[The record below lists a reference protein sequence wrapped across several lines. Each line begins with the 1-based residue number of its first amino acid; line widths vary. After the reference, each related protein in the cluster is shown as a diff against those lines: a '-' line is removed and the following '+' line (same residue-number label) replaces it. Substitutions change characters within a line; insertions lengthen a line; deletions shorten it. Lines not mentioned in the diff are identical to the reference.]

1 MGEDSKNQSWEQN
14 DGSTIYSTVTKTE
27 QVQDLV
33 NILVSSYQKVD
44 SVTRGQRSKP
54 VGLERDLAGHD
65 LELYETWL
73 AEAHRYFRVASQQKL
88 PLTYASEWIL
98 DNYYIIRQALQQIK
112 EDLPASFFN
121 QLPRLVEDPL
131 KGYPR
136 IYAIARTILANQ
148 HLLLDPVDLQTVII
162 QFQERALL
170 TMGELW
176 ALPIFLRYGLI
187 EFLAYD
193 LLSTIQP
200 SVSPD
205 LPPFIP
211 GLPGEDVQFYSGE
224 AAAGRS
230 LNTDGVA
237 NIILS
242 LRTISEQD
250 WRDFFESVSRLEQ
263 TLRKDPAGIYS
274 RMDFK
279 TRDMYRKEI
288 EKLSLATGRGENA
301 LAESMLDLA
310 NSNGL
315 NFSTYSQADG
325 ADDPPSDPD
334 TLTVNNGVAK
344 IQDKPIL
351 VHSGIHI
358 GEFLLGKGRAVLEQ
372 QVGYKPDLSTSLK
385 RKVFQNPTFFYLA
398 TILLLT
404 ILLLGLLTMALPLPE
419 LLRSFT
425 LPSGNS
431 LWAFPQMAGN
441 TPLQWTVGIALAF
454 ALLIPALTVSTSL
467 INWLITLVIRPH
479 ILPKMDFKGE
489 IPDPFQT
496 LVVIPALITSRKEV
510 DSLAHQLELHYL
522 RNPEPGL
529 LFALLT
535 DFTDADLE
543 SLPEDEGLVQYATSV
558 VAALNRKYGDT
569 NTSTNGDGNPR
580 DVPYSNPALFFFLH
594 RKRLWNPSERKW
606 IGWERKRGKLHELNL
621 LLRGEKGLS
630 FSAVTDGIGATS
642 SCREALQH
650 IRFVITLDTDTILPR
665 GAASRLAGTLAH
677 PLNRAVFDD
686 KTGRVISGYTV
697 LQPRMEIH
705 PKSSNHSWFTR
716 FFAGDAGLDLYTLA
730 VSDAYQDLFEEG
742 SYVGKGIYD
751 VDSFTRSVEGHIPEN
766 TVLSHDLLEGLMG
779 HAGLVTDITMIEDYP
794 QSYLIQA
801 MRQRR
806 WIRGD
811 WQLLPWLFQ
820 PAKFGINFS
829 VIDRWKIFDN
839 LRRALLAPSLLLIF
853 ILGMIFL
860 PGLAG
865 VWTAVIALSLGV
877 PLLTGIT
884 RSALQIL
891 GGEVPRVALRPLGW
905 NLMRCLLA
913 IAFLPYEA
921 YISIDAAFT
930 SIYRLW
936 ISHRDLLQ
944 WTTAAQT
951 ARMFNAQAR
960 RNIAWQKMGI
970 IAFLT
975 LIFTAGLQIISI
987 TTQSGSAPAL
997 KYAYPVLLLWILSPF
1012 IAWWINRPI
1021 IEHINP
1027 LNADQINLLRQVTR
1041 RTWGFFERFVGPEDH
1056 WLPPDHYQESPI
1068 GAIAHR
1074 TSPTNIGLLLTSTLA
1089 AYDLGYLD
1097 QLGLATR
1104 LATTIETLEQLER
1117 YRGHFLNWYDTLTL
1131 KPLHPSYI
1139 STVDSGNLAAS
1150 LIITAQ
1156 ACRRMPSE
1164 PAFRWELWQGY
1175 LDTLANLTE
1184 TLTGMRKP
1192 EFDQQ
1197 VEGINQRI
1205 KEIHAE
1211 ILAVR
1216 MKPERWFPLYVKA
1229 SGPFWQDLSRRLME
1243 LVKVGRSAF
1252 NLATLGKLQEVAAQ
1266 TERHHLAVQRTILE
1280 LVPWI
1285 PLFENPPMRLRDER
1299 FVKTMTALRTS
1310 LPYNIAFG
1318 QVRVRIE
1325 EAKQHIAT
1333 LNGLLAEPND
1343 QMEGIS
1349 NPDAASDTAAE
1360 EWLAKLAQALAHAA
1374 ENAGSLVDKYA
1385 LIFSR
1390 AEQYVDEMDFRF
1402 LYHFKR
1408 RVFHI
1413 GFNMVTGQLDQ
1424 NYYDLLASEARIAS
1438 ILAIAKGDVPQSHWL
1453 HLGRPVTRVENSY
1466 VLLSWSGTMF
1476 EYLMPSLFLRSYP
1489 GTLLAESTHGA
1500 VLHQIAYGKAKGV
1513 PWGISESGFYRFDTN
1528 QNYQYRAFGV
1538 PGLGFKRGLGDDLV
1552 IAPYASL
1559 MAIGFDPHAVVRN
1572 LASLI
1577 KHKMIGLYGLYE
1589 SIDFTADRLLLDGKS
1604 AVVGEYMSHHQ
1615 GMILMAMANFLN
1627 DDIMVHRMHSD
1638 PRIQSVDLLLQEQIP
1653 HAVPAQDPYAEDVK
1667 GIQRLTPVQ
1676 EEINP
1681 WRVPVQTPI
1690 PQVNLL
1696 SNGTYNVLLSN
1707 MGGGYSSWNDID
1719 LTRWR
1724 PDGVLDPWGTW
1735 VYIQDIGG
1743 DSQNRDKPWSAAHQ
1757 PIPGNAEDMQVTY
1770 FAHMAV
1776 FRRTEN
1782 EITSTMEVTVTPDD
1796 PVEIRRIH
1804 LHNNIGEPRELRLT
1818 SYGEVILAPQSA
1830 DVRHPAFNKLF
1841 IESEFFPE
1849 LDLQIF
1855 KRRPR
1860 SNQETP
1866 IYMGHM
1872 LVAQGNHTAARHE
1885 ADRYQ
1890 FLGRNQSLRNPAALT
1905 SHQYL
1910 TGTTGATF
1918 DPIFALGQEIR
1929 LDPHGSG
1936 DLAFLT
1942 FAGESLEAILALANR
1957 YRNWTL
1963 IEHSFHQANIAA
1975 QTWLGKQEI
1984 VTESFKEILKVLSA
1998 LIYSFK
2004 AVRASPETIGANRLG
2019 QSGLWRF
2026 GISGDYPILLVEV
2039 DNPKQ
2044 IDLPRE
2050 ALLLHKFLRSR
2061 RFKVDVVIINRQPTD
2076 YGAELNRILYRLVS
2090 NVNGEEWLHQR
2101 GGIYI
2106 LYSDQMA
2113 VDEYILLQTA
2123 ASVLLVGD
2131 NGSLGNQI
2139 IGYSYPV
2146 HHLPDVT
2153 PTRQSVDPDKA
2164 AIPPQTLPLDAK
2176 GELKFNNGFGGFSAD
2191 GREYIIDWN
2200 GHNYLP
2206 AETSGNSDGSPP
2218 GKTTPAPWVNVIGYP
2233 GFGFMVSEAGSQSTW
2248 ALNSSE
2254 NRLTPWSNDPVLDPT
2269 GEALYLRDEE
2279 TGEVWTPTPLPAG
2292 ANQPYRVTHGAGYT
2306 TFEHS
2311 SHGLRQFLTLFGSPE
2326 DPVKIIHLKV
2336 ENTLSHTRRITATQY
2351 VEWVLGT
2358 THAASM
2364 AYIIPEYDSAQQ
2376 CLLASNPYS
2385 PEFGNRVAFLIASK
2399 TIHGLTAD
2407 RVEFLGRGGTAAFPA
2422 ALHRLGLETRITPG
2436 EDPCAVLQVHLDL
2449 LPDASEEIYFVL
2461 GQGVDKE
2468 HALDLANKYHHPSNV
2483 SAAYE
2488 RTQVF
2493 WDKLLGTVQVHTPE
2507 PATDLILNRWMLYQ
2521 TLSSRIWGRTGFY
2534 QSSGAF
2540 GFRDQLQDVLALFP
2554 IDPAIS
2560 RGQILNAAQ
2569 RQFEEGD
2576 VLHWWHPPSGRGVRT
2591 RFSDDLLWL
2600 PYGTA
2605 LYIEATGDN
2614 AILEEKVPFLKAPVL
2629 SEGEDEHY
2637 GEYIPTEESYS
2648 LIEHCLRA
2656 IEKGSTSGRHGL
2668 PLIGTGD
2675 WNDGLNRVGEKGQ
2688 GESVWLAWFLC
2699 DVLNRFAVICEK
2711 NGKIETAQRY
2721 RSRAN
2726 AYAAAVEKSAWD
2738 GNWYRRAYYDDGSAL
2753 GSSQDMECQIDAIAQ
2768 SWAVLS
2774 GVGDSERSRQA
2785 MQSVLDRLVNP
2796 HDRLALLFTP
2806 PFDKTTSDPGYI
2818 KGYLP
2823 GTRENGGQ
2831 YTHASTWTAWA
2842 YARLGDGKQAAALFD
2857 LLNPIFHSDSGEK
2870 AAVYRVE
2877 PYVICAD
2884 IYSQP
2889 PYVRRGGWT
2898 WYTGSAAWMY
2908 RLGLEAILG
2917 FKKIGNTLHID
2928 PVLPPEWDGFEIR
2941 YQFGESVY
2949 WIQVENPEHVTR
2961 NVLKISLDG
2970 KPLDIGSIPLVDDHN
2985 EHRAVVVLGNQE
2997 TGLINV

>member
-1 MGEDSKNQSWEQN
+1 MVADSRDQVLERN
-14 DGSTIYSTVTKTE
+14 DPSSLNPSVTKTE
-27 QVQDLV
+27 QIQDLV
-33 NILVSSYQKVD
+33 NTLVSSYQLVD
-44 SVTRGQRSKP
+44 SETRGKKSKP

-65 LELYETWL
+65 LELYESWL
-73 AEAHRYFRVASQQKL
+73 AEAHRYFREASQQKL
-88 PLTYASEWIL
+88 PLTYASEWVL

-112 EDLPASFFN
+112 EDLPASFFH
-121 QLPRLVEDPL
+121 QLPRLVGNPL
-131 KGYPR
+131 QGYPR
-136 IYAIARTILANQ
+136 IYAIARTVLANQ
-148 HLLLDPVDLQTVII
+148 HLLLDPVDLQTVVI
-162 QFQERALL
+162 QFQERVLL

-187 EFLAYD
+187 EFLATG
-193 LLSTIQP
+193 LVAAIHP
-200 SVSPD
+200 PKSPD
-205 LPPFIP
+205 LPPSIP
-211 GLPGEDVQFYSGE
+211 GLPYENGTITSNE
-224 AAAGRS
+224 AEAGGTT
-230 LNTDGVA
+230 NTDGVA

-242 LRTISEQD
+242 LRTISDQD
-250 WRDFFESVSRLEQ
+250 WSDFFESVSRLER
-263 TLRKDPAGIYS
+263 TLRKDPAGLYS

-279 TRDMYRKEI
+279 TRDKYRKEI
-288 EKLSLATGRGENA
+288 EALSLATGRGENE
-301 LAESMLDLA
+301 LAEIMLSLAGYTGPDLSA
-310 NSNGL
+310 SD
-315 NFSTYSQADG
+315 Q
-325 ADDPPSDPD
+325 DDPPADPPAD
-334 TLTVNNGVAK
+334 LGIGTVTEEIAG
-344 IQDKPIL
+344 IQDNPLL
-351 VHSGIHI
+351 VQPGKHI
-358 GEFLLGKGRAVLEQ
+358 GEVLLGQGRTTLEQ
-372 QVGYKPDLSTSLK
+372 QIGYKPDLSTSIK
-385 RKVFQNPTFFYLA
+385 RRVFQNPTFYYLFA
-398 TILLLT
+398 ISLLT
-404 ILLLGLLTMALPLPE
+404 ILLLASLALAMHLPE
-419 LLRSFT
+419 LLKTFT
-425 LPSGNS
+425 LPSGAAVWV
-431 LWAFPQMAGN
+431 LPQIAGSS
-441 TPLQWTVGIALAF
+441 PYQWIIGIILILALV
-454 ALLIPALTVSTSL
+454 ISALTIATSV
-467 INWLITLVIRPH
+467 INWLITLVIRPN
-479 ILPKMDFKGE
+479 ILPKLDFKGE
-489 IPDPFQT
+489 IPDPYQT
-496 LVVIPALITSRKEV
+496 LVVIPAMITSRKEI

-535 DFTDADLE
+535 DFADADDEILPVDD
-543 SLPEDEGLVQYATSV
+543 SLLQHALSV
-558 VAALNRKYGDT
+558 VGALNRKYCYANSTTDGDEFLEDESH
-569 NTSTNGDGNPR
+569 NDA
-580 DVPYSNPALFFFLH
+580 ALFYFFH

-621 LLRGEKGLS
+621 LLRGGEGLS
-630 FSAVTDGIGATS
+630 FSSVADGINEA
-642 SCREALQH
+642 CLCIEALQH

-665 GAASRLAGTLAH
+665 GAACRLAGTLAH

-686 KTGRVISGYTV
+686 KTGRVVSGYTV

-766 TVLSHDLLEGLMG
+766 AVLSHDLLEGLMG
-779 HAGLVTDITMIEDYP
+779 RAGLVTDITMIEDYP

-811 WQLLPWLFQ
+811 WQLLPWLFH

-829 VIDRWKIFDN
+829 AIDRWKIFDN

-853 ILGMIFL
+853 ILGIVFL

-865 VWTAVIALSLGV
+865 AWTAVVVLSLGV
-877 PLLTGIT
+877 PLLTGLT

-891 GGEVPRVALRPLGW
+891 GGELPRVALRPLGW
-905 NLMRCLLA
+905 NLIRCLLA

-921 YISIDAAFT
+921 YISIDAALT
-930 SIYRLW
+930 SLYRLW

-951 ARMFNAQAR
+951 ARMFGAQAR

-970 IAFLT
+970 IAALT
-975 LIFTAGLQIISI
+975 LIFTTGLHFIPII
-987 TTQSGSAPAL
+987 TRSGVAPAL
-997 KYAYPVLLLWILSPF
+997 KYAYPVLLLWMLSPF

-1021 IEHINP
+1021 VEHIHP

-1068 GAIAHR
+1068 GTIAHR

-1104 LATTIETLEQLER
+1104 LSTTIETLEQLER

-1131 KPLHPSYI
+1131 QPLNPSYI

-1156 ACRRMPSE
+1156 ACKRMPSE

-1184 TLTGMRKP
+1184 LLTGMRKA

-1197 VEGINQRI
+1197 VEAINQRI
-1205 KEIHAE
+1205 LAIHAE

-1216 MKPERWFPLYVKA
+1216 LKPELWFPLYLKV
-1229 SGPFWQDLSRRLME
+1229 SGPFWQDLSHRLME
-1243 LVKVGRSAF
+1243 LVMVGRSAF

-1266 TERHHLAVQRTILE
+1266 TERHHLAVQRTITE

-1285 PLFENPPMRLRDER
+1285 PLFENPPTRLRDAR

-1318 QVRVRIE
+1318 QIHSRIE

-1333 LNGLLAEPND
+1333 LNGLLTETNDLAEGKA
-1343 QMEGIS
+1343 Q
-1349 NPDAASDTAAE
+1349 PDAAANLAAGV
-1360 EWLAKLAQALAHAA
+1360 WLAKLAQALAHSD
-1374 ENAGSLVDKYA
+1374 ENAGLLVDRYGF
-1385 LIFSR
+1385 IFSR

-1402 LYHFKR
+1402 LYHYKR

-1413 GFNMVTGQLDQ
+1413 GFNLVTGQLDL

-1489 GTLLAESTHGA
+1489 GTLLAESTQGA

-1559 MAIGFDPHAVVRN
+1559 IAVGFDPLAVVRN
-1572 LASLI
+1572 LANLI
-1577 KHKMIGLYGLYE
+1577 KYKMIGLYGLYE
-1589 SIDFTADRLLLDGKS
+1589 SIDFTADRLLLDETS
-1604 AVVGEYMSHHQ
+1604 AVVSEYMAHHQ

-1627 DDIMVHRMHSD
+1627 DDVMVHRMHSD
-1638 PRIQSVDLLLQEQIP
+1638 PRIQSIDLLLQEQIP

-1707 MGGGYSSWNDID
+1707 MGGGYSSWNDMD

-1735 VYIQDIGG
+1735 VYIQEIGNDPQHPG
-1743 DSQNRDKPWSAAHQ
+1743 KPWSAAHQ

-1782 EITSTMEVTVTPDD
+1782 EITTTMEVTVAPDD

-1804 LHNNIGEPRELRLT
+1804 LHNNIGETRDLRLT
-1818 SYGEVILAPQSA
+1818 SYGEVILSTQPA
-1830 DVRHPAFNKLF
+1830 DTRHPAFNKLF
-1841 IESEFFPE
+1841 IQSEFFPE
-1849 LDLQIF
+1849 LGLQIF
-1855 KRRPR
+1855 MRRPR

-1866 IYMGHM
+1866 IYMAHM
-1872 LVAQGNHTAARHE
+1872 LVAHGEHVAIRHE

-1890 FLGRNQSLRNPAALT
+1890 FLGRNQSYRSPAALT
-1905 SHQYL
+1905 SQQYL
-1910 TGTTGATF
+1910 TGTSGATL
-1918 DPIFALGQEIR
+1918 DPIFSLGQEIR
-1929 LDPHGSG
+1929 LDPHGSN

-1942 FAGESLEAILALANR
+1942 FAGESREAILALANR

-1963 IEHSFHQANIAA
+1963 IEHSFHQANIAVQA
-1975 QTWLGKQEI
+1975 WLGKQEI
-1984 VTESFKEILKVLSA
+1984 ESESFKDFLQVFSA
-1998 LIYSFK
+1998 LIYPFK
-2004 AVRASPETIGANRLG
+2004 AVRASEETIAANRLG

-2026 GISGDYPILLVEV
+2026 GISGDYPILLVEL
-2039 DNPKQ
+2039 DNPQ
-2044 IDLPRE
+2044 HIGLPRE

-2061 RFKVDVVIINRQPTD
+2061 RVKVDVVIINRQPTD
-2076 YGAELNRILYRLVS
+2076 YGAELNRMLYRLVS
-2090 NVNGEEWLHQR
+2090 KVNGEEWLHQR

-2106 LYSDQMA
+2106 LYGDQMTS
-2113 VDEYILLQTA
+2113 EENILLQTA
-2123 ASVLLVGD
+2123 ASVLLVGK

-2139 IGYSYPV
+2139 LGYSYPV
-2146 HHLPDVT
+2146 HHLPDIT
-2153 PTRQSVDPDKA
+2153 PTRQYVDSTKA
-2164 AIPPQTLPLDAK
+2164 AIPPQTLPLKEK
-2176 GELKFNNGFGGFSAD
+2176 GELKFHNGFGGFSAD

-2200 GHNYLP
+2200 GNNFRTSVAADDSEFLP
-2206 AETSGNSDGSPP
+2206 PDR
-2218 GKTTPAPWVNVIGYP
+2218 TTPAPWVNVIGYP
-2233 GFGFMVSEAGSQSTW
+2233 GFGFMVSEAGSQCTW
-2248 ALNSSE
+2248 ALNSGE

-2292 ANQPYRVTHGAGYT
+2292 GNQPYRVSHGAGYT
-2306 TFEHS
+2306 IFEHS
-2311 SHGLRQFLTLFGSPE
+2311 SHGLVQTLTLFSSPE

-2336 ENTLSHTRRITATQY
+2336 VNTLSHTRRITATQY

-2358 THAASM
+2358 THAANM

-2385 PEFGNRVAFLIASK
+2385 PEFGHRVAFLIASK
-2399 TIHGLTAD
+2399 AIHGLTAD
-2407 RVEFLGRGGTAAFPA
+2407 RIEFLGRGGSAAFPV

-2461 GQGVDKE
+2461 GQGADKE
-2468 HALDLANKYHHPSNV
+2468 HALALAEKYHHPSNV
-2483 SAAYE
+2483 SAAYK

-2493 WDKLLGTVQVHTPE
+2493 WDKLLDTVKVSTPE
-2507 PATDLILNRWMLYQ
+2507 PAADLILNRWMLYQ

-2540 GFRDQLQDVLALFP
+2540 GFRDQLQDVLALLP

-2591 RFSDDLLWL
+2591 RISDDLLWL
-2600 PYGTA
+2600 PYVTA

-2614 AILEEKVPFLKAPVL
+2614 TILDEKVPFLKAQVL
-2629 SEGEDEHY
+2629 AEGESEHY
-2637 GEYIPTEESYS
+2637 GEYTATEQTYS
-2648 LIEHCLRA
+2648 ITEHCLRA
-2656 IEKGSTSGRHGL
+2656 IEKGSTSGSHGL

-2675 WNDGLNRVGEKGQ
+2675 WNDGLNLVGEKGQ

-2699 DVLNRFAVICEK
+2699 DVLNRFAAICEK
-2711 NGKIETAQRY
+2711 EGKIDNAQRY
-2721 RSRAN
+2721 RARAKN
-2726 AYAAAVEKSAWD
+2726 YAAAVEKFAWD
-2738 GNWYRRAYYDDGSAL
+2738 GNWYRRAYYDDGTPL
-2753 GSSQDMECQIDAIAQ
+2753 GSRQDIECQIDAIAQ
-2768 SWAVLS
+2768 SWAVIS
-2774 GVGDSERSRQA
+2774 GAGDPDRSRQA
-2785 MQSVLDRLVNP
+2785 MQSALDHLVKPQDRLS
-2796 HDRLALLFTP
+2796 LLFTP
-2806 PFDKTTSDPGYI
+2806 PFDKTTQDPGYI

-2831 YTHASTWTAWA
+2831 YTHAAIWTAWA
-2842 YARLGDGKQAAALFD
+2842 FARLGEGKQATALFE
-2857 LLNPIFHSDSGEK
+2857 LLNPIFQSDSPEK

-2884 IYSQP
+2884 IYSQA

-2917 FKKIGNTLHID
+2917 FKKIGNSLYMD
-2928 PVLPPEWDGFEIR
+2928 PVIPPDWDGFEIR
-2941 YQFGESVY
+2941 YQFGGSVY
-2949 WIQVENPEHVTR
+2949 LIKVENPEHVAR
-2961 NVLKISLDG
+2961 HVREILLDG
-2970 KPLDIGSIPLVDDHN
+2970 QTLNDRSIPLVDDHL
-2985 EHRAVVVLGNQE
+2985 EHRVVVVLGE
-2997 TGLINV
+2997 